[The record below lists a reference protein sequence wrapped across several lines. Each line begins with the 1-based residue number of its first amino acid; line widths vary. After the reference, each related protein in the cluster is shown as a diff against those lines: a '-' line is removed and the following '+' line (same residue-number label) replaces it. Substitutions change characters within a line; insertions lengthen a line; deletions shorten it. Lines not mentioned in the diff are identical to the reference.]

1 MNFVPAKCWLM
12 LLMMSAVTTI
22 NASQEE
28 QRASQEKNKTQVAN
42 KLPEVTVKS
51 TTESFLPKNTTTGS
65 KINVPLIEVPQT
77 VNVITRP
84 EMNARLVQNISQA
97 VSYTPGVLTEM
108 FGPSMRDDYFNIRGF
123 DAPQFLD
130 GLMLQG
136 VNYAN
141 LRIEPYGM
149 ESVEVLKG
157 PASVLYGQS
166 SPGGLVNM
174 ISKRPTA
181 VPLRELFITGG
192 SFDRIQG
199 GVDFSGAV
207 DKESKFLYRITGL
220 VRDSNTQI
228 NHAQENRYFIAPS
241 IAWKP
246 TPDTVI
252 TVLSHFQKDD
262 AGSTLQALPAEGT
275 LLSNPNGRIPTSRF
289 LGEPGYDRF
298 QKDQFTVGYAF
309 EHRLSDKWKIEQ
321 NLRYADVST
330 NYPVT
335 FFFDYLR
342 DEESGLPIDSR
353 TIMRDAGLY
362 RDKAGTFTMDTRL
375 LGIFDTGPVNHR
387 TLFGIDYRHLSGSN
401 KRGLSA
407 APDLDVYDPV
417 YGQPFDRPVI
427 DFVSKQQREQ
437 IGIYGQD
444 LIKYNRFL
452 LTLNARYDFANSIVR
467 NNDSFA
473 GEVTNTRQNKGAF
486 TYRTGISYLFDNGIV
501 PYASYSTSFQPP
513 VGISFS
519 GTPFKPTT
527 GNQYEVGIKY
537 QPTNFNALITASAFH
552 ITQQNVITPD
562 LTPGHFGFD
571 VQTGEARSRGF
582 EIEAKTNLALG
593 LSLTAGYSFLD
604 TKVTKSD
611 NPDEL
616 GNRLSLQ
623 PRHQG
628 SAWLDYTFQNG
639 PLTGLGLGWG
649 MRHIGSN
656 FGDLTN
662 SLRAPSY
669 TLFDAAVRY
678 DLKHVHNWLY
688 GAHLSVNMNNVM
700 DNEYIATCTDGF
712 SCYYGARRTVYA
724 TLRFNW

>member
-1 MNFVPAKCWLM
+1 
-12 LLMMSAVTTI
+12 
-22 NASQEE
+22 
-28 QRASQEKNKTQVAN
+28 
-42 KLPEVTVKS
+42 
-51 TTESFLPKNTTTGS
+51 
-65 KINVPLIEVPQT
+65 
-77 VNVITRP
+77 
-84 EMNARLVQNISQA
+84 
-97 VSYTPGVLTEM
+97 
-108 FGPSMRDDYFNIRGF
+108 
-123 DAPQFLD
+123 
-130 GLMLQG
+130 
-136 VNYAN
+136 
-141 LRIEPYGM
+141 
-149 ESVEVLKG
+149 
-157 PASVLYGQS
+157 
-166 SPGGLVNM
+166 
-174 ISKRPTA
+174 
-181 VPLRELFITGG
+181 
-192 SFDRIQG
+192 
-199 GVDFSGAV
+199 
-207 DKESKFLYRITGL
+207 
-220 VRDSNTQI
+220 
-228 NHAQENRYFIAPS
+228 
-241 IAWKP
+241 
-246 TPDTVI
+246 
-252 TVLSHFQKDD
+252 
-262 AGSTLQALPAEGT
+262 
-275 LLSNPNGRIPTSRF
+275 
-289 LGEPGYDRF
+289 
-298 QKDQFTVGYAF
+298 
-309 EHRLSDKWKIEQ
+309 
-321 NLRYADVST
+321 
-330 NYPVT
+330 
-335 FFFDYLR
+335 
-342 DEESGLPIDSR
+342 
-353 TIMRDAGLY
+353 
-362 RDKAGTFTMDTRL
+362 
-375 LGIFDTGPVNHR
+375 
-387 TLFGIDYRHLSGSN
+387 
-401 KRGLSA
+401 
-407 APDLDVYDPV
+407 LDVYDPV